1 MELKEIVGIGD
12 KTADILTKHDIVT
25 VDQLITYFPRTY
37 RTYRSTQ
44 ARHAELGEWI
54 SLVGTISKP
63 ISKHGAHVTSQLATF
78 RDDSGSLT
86 LRWFNMPYI
95 TRSIVEN
102 ETYLVRG
109 QLTIFGPTRQI
120 VSPQITHVGA
130 DYHPPETDEMMPI
143 YPRLGTLKSGGLR
156 KIISA
161 ALDSTPTIPDL
172 LDPKICAKHH
182 LVDLDSAIRTV
193 HAPPTRTDLEGAIH
207 RLAFD
212 ELYDLQLESLEK
224 SELNKVKTDPLH
236 WKTGILENWITNLPF
251 TPTNAQRRVVNEIT
265 ANLSKPIAM
274 HRLLAGEVGSGKTLV
289 AAAAALIVHDS
300 GHQTL
305 VMAPTQI
312 LAEQLYSS
320 FMNSLGSSVTVSL
333 VTASSKGDTTADIV
347 VGTQALLS
355 PKHRFGKVGLV
366 IVDEQHRFGVKQREY
381 LTSLVPTPHMLMMT
395 ATPIPRTLAMTI
407 FSNMD
412 ISRLDELP
420 ASRLPIKTY
429 LVGDEK
435 RDRAF
440 SWIKAEVQN
449 NHNQAFVV
457 VPLIEE
463 AEDDEGNS
471 KKSLK
476 LLESDLKRRF
486 PNLVVDIMHGKM
498 KDSDK
503 TEHLRAFRDGITQIL
518 VATSMVEVG
527 IDIPNANIMVIEDA
541 ERFGLAQ
548 LHQLRGRVGRGNKQ
562 GYCLLF
568 VGADPRVRPKI
579 YDRMKYFVGET
590 NGEKLALYDLQS
602 RGPGELFGESQ
613 HGFFSLHFA
622 SIADTQLLKDT
633 YEAAKIARYD
643 TTTKTQM
650 VHKTPRQET
659 R

>member
-1 MELKEIVGIGD
+1 MELKDIAGIGD
-12 KTADILTKHDIVT
+12 KTLDVLQSHGLSTIHD
-25 VDQLITYFPRTY
+25 LITYFPRAY
-37 RTYRSTQ
+37 RTYRSTR
-44 ARHAELGEWI
+44 AREAQLGEWI
-54 SLVGTISKP
+54 SLVGTITRP

-78 RDDSGSLT
+78 RESPERGGGSLT

-95 TRSIVEN
+95 TRSVREG

-120 VSPQITHVGA
+120 VAPQIQHVGA
-130 DYHPPETDEMMPI
+130 GFLPPANDEMMPI
-143 YPRLGTLKSGGLR
+143 YGKLGSLKSGNLR

-161 ALDSTPTIPDL
+161 ALEVTPTIADP
-172 LDPKICAKHH
+172 LDPKIRLKNN
-182 LVDLDSAIRTV
+182 LISLDSAIRII

-212 ELYDLQLESLEK
+212 ELYVLQLESLEK

-236 WKTGILENWITNLPF
+236 WKTGILEHWINNLPF
-251 TPTNAQRRVVNEIT
+251 TPTSAQTRVISEIL
-265 ANLSKPIAM
+265 ADLSKPIAM

-289 AAAAALIVHDS
+289 AAAASLVTHDS
-300 GHQTL
+300 GHQTI

-312 LAEQLYSS
+312 LAEQLHT
-320 FMNSLGSSVTVSL
+320 SLSNLLKGLKTSL
-333 VTASSKGDTTADIV
+333 VTASSKGDTGADLI

-355 PKHRFGKVGLV
+355 PKHKFGKVGLV

-381 LTSLVPTPHMLMMT
+381 LSSLTPAPHLLMMT

-407 FSNMD
+407 FSSMD

-429 LVGDEK
+429 LVGEEK
-435 RDRAF
+435 RERAF
-440 SWIKAEVQN
+440 AWIKSEVQN

-476 LLESDLKRRF
+476 LLESDLKKRF
-486 PNLVVDIMHGKM
+486 PSLAVDIMHGKM
-498 KDSDK
+498 KDSEK
-503 TEHLRAFRDGITQIL
+503 TDHLHAFRDGLTQIL

-548 LHQLRGRVGRGNKQ
+548 LHQLRGRVGRGTVQ
-562 GYCLLF
+562 GHCLLF
-568 VGADPRVRPKI
+568 VGANHDSPAYKRI
-579 YDRMKYFVGET
+579 EYFKSET
-590 NGEKLALYDLQS
+590 NGEKLALYDLDN

-613 HGFFSLHFA
+613 HGFFTLRFA
-622 SIADTQLLKDT
+622 SIADTQLLKET
-633 YEAAKIARYD
+633 YEAARIARI
-643 TTTKTQM
+643 
-650 VHKTPRQET
+650 
-659 R
+659 